1 MRGEGKDYCK
11 AMPDVCW
18 CLTECASVYQ
28 YNQVINQ
35 GKPERKGNMEFVIAV
50 LVVAVLVYVIIYL
63 V

>member
-1 MRGEGKDYCK
+1 MMGDGKDYCK
-11 AMPDVCW
+11 QMPDGCW
-18 CLTECASVYQ
+18 RLTECASVYQ
-28 YNQVINQ
+28 YNQGINQ